1 MSEAD
6 AASSERIVFGGK
18 PAQSDLLLR
27 AILYGGGALVI
38 VAVLF
43 LMKGEGATG
52 FARIGIISFVI
63 FLAVTLEVHALVFR
77 GARGG
82 RGVILDA
89 AGIGGAAVFKAPE
102 HRIPWDRVREVERD
116 EQAVVVT
123 IAPKDMAS
131 SNPEDRRSKIRLS
144 VEGTSSAELEAAIR
158 KFRKV
163 GEDA

>member
-1 MSEAD
+1 MSETE
-6 AASSERIVFGGK
+6 AALSERIVFGGK
-18 PAQSDLLLR
+18 PAKSDLLLR
-27 AILYGGGALVI
+27 VILYGGGALI
-38 VAVLF
+38 IAAVLF

-52 FARIGIISFVI
+52 FARIGVISFVI

-82 RGVILDA
+82 KGVILDA

-102 HRIPWDRVREVERD
+102 HRVSWDRVREVERD

-131 SNPEDRRSKIRLS
+131 SNPENRRSKIRLS
-144 VEGTSSAELEAAIR
+144 VEGTSPAELEAAIR
-158 KFRKV
+158 KFWKV

>member
-1 MSEAD
+1 MSELD
-6 AASSERIVFGGK
+6 AASSGRIVFGGK
-18 PAQSDLLLR
+18 PAKSDLFLR
-27 AILYGGGALVI
+27 VILYGGGALI
-38 VAVLF
+38 IAAVLLF
-43 LMKGEGATG
+43 MKGEGATG
-52 FARIGIISFVI
+52 FARVGIISFVI

-102 HRIPWDRVREVERD
+102 HRVAWDRVHEIECD

-123 IAPKDMAS
+123 ISPKDMAS

-144 VEGTSSAELEAAIR
+144 VEGTSPAELEAAIR
-158 KFRKV
+158 RFWKI